1 MASVRALCP
10 ILVGR
15 EAELIELEDALLAA
29 ARGDGRMVLLAGDA
43 GMGKTR
49 LGLELTERAARI
61 GAAAFSGVCSEAALA
76 LPYLPFLEALG
87 NYVARSDL
95 DFLRA
100 RLGTSVEELGLLFP
114 RLGQAPR
121 DAGDPTHAKLRFFEA
136 ILHLLEV
143 AAGES
148 GLLLVLED
156 LQGADDSTCE
166 LLDYIARR
174 LESTRILVLGTYR
187 AEELSRKH
195 PLLTNIE
202 AWRRNGLAQVIELK
216 SLDQHEVEGMIEAI
230 FDEPSPSD
238 TGRFLHDRCEGNPF
252 VLEELLKEALD
263 SGDIFRTER
272 GWQRKELSAF
282 KLPRTVREAI
292 LLRLE
297 RLGPEQLRMLRAA
310 AVLGDPFQDTALI
323 SVAGGDLPAV
333 HDALRACVQQQLVR
347 EDPDAA
353 GVYHFRHS
361 LTRDAVYADLVSTE
375 RQEYH
380 LRAAEALR
388 SQHGARPVE
397 IARHLIAAGRTPDA
411 IPLCLEA
418 AGQAEATWAMAD
430 AADLYEKALPYIN
443 QPLMRADVLRRLG
456 IGLRYVSRPGAAGA
470 SERALQDAVLLFQQN
485 GRPVEAARVKVAL
498 ALAHYA
504 RLRHGRAE
512 EELASAISVL
522 EPLGESAQ
530 LAEAYNHLAF
540 FRIVQLDG
548 LGCAEWAQRALAA
561 AEAAG
566 AGILV
571 VRAQSLIGLGLAC
584 EGRPDEAIDWL
595 DRSAAV
601 ATEKGW
607 SWSALSPMNNVLL
620 FLPLERWDEVPARL
634 ERMRALDAHH
644 FSTLNCEAMLAVS
657 RGFPAEAA
665 EVAETAKRA
674 SESRE
679 WAMSVFWTNCTLV
692 HAYTALGR
700 VDEARRALPPADPS
714 LDRQDQ
720 LSRWGAELQLATAG
734 GGADAES
741 VIEAQPVPS
750 LVRDWPWA
758 LERVLALQALID
770 LGAVDRVERELAD
783 APDTG
788 FFRALRIDVAR
799 VRQDYSTVLSTAPA
813 FVELASKVGAWRF
826 ANRALLAIAEAA
838 ARSGSREA
846 AAMTLQQVMSSAQER
861 QHWSQQQQARELARR
876 LDIKIEEVEAPAK
889 VAEPSATGERFV
901 TVLFADVRGYT
912 EMTQSTAPAVMAD
925 KIASLQRSAA
935 REVARHHGTVDKFA
949 GDAVMATFNV
959 SGASV
964 DHAGHA
970 LRAAMA
976 MRDRARYMGIALGIG
991 IATGPAIVGRLT
1003 KNANVSVLGETTNL
1017 ASRLQ
1022 GQAGPNQIVL
1032 SEEAWRRL
1040 RDPIDA
1046 QREMLEL
1053 KGFALPVPAYRI
1065 T

>member
-29 ARGDGRMVLLAGDA
+29 ARGEGRMVLLAGEP

-49 LGLELTERAARI
+49 LGIELTERAVGMGVAT
-61 GAAAFSGVCSEAALA
+61 FSGACSEAGLA

-87 NYVARSDL
+87 NYVARADL

-100 RLGTSVEELGLLFP
+100 RLGESVEELGLLFP
-114 RLGQAPR
+114 RLGQARR
-121 DAGDPTHAKLRFFEA
+121 DAGDPTHAKLRLFEA

-156 LQGADDSTCE
+156 LQGADDSTRE

-195 PLLTNIE
+195 PLLTSIE
-202 AWRRNGLAQVIELK
+202 VWQRNGLAQVIELK
-216 SLDQHEVEGMIEAI
+216 PLDQREVEGMIDAI
-230 FDEPSPSD
+230 FDERSSSE

-263 SGDIFRTER
+263 RGDFFRTER
-272 GWQRKELSAF
+272 GWERKELSDF
-282 KLPRTVREAI
+282 RLPRTVREAI

-297 RLGPEQLRMLRAA
+297 RLGPERLRMLRAA

-323 SVAGGDLPAV
+323 AVAGGDLPAV
-333 HDALRACVQQQLVR
+333 HEALRACVQQQLVR
-347 EDPDAA
+347 EDPGAA

-361 LTRDAVYADLVSTE
+361 LTKDAVYADLVSTE

-380 LRAAEALR
+380 RRAAEALQADAEA
-388 SQHGARPVE
+388 SAVE
-397 IARHLIAAGRTPDA
+397 IARHLIAAGRARDA
-411 IPLCLEA
+411 VPLCLKA
-418 AGQAEATWAMAD
+418 AGEAEGKWAMAD
-430 AADLYEKALPYIN
+430 AADLYEKALPHIN

-456 IGLRYVSRPGAAGA
+456 IDLRYVSRPGAAGA
-470 SERALQDAVLLFQQN
+470 SERALQEAVLLFQEN

-504 RLRHGRAE
+504 RLRHGQAE
-512 EELASAISVL
+512 DELASAISVL
-522 EPLGESAQ
+522 EPLGAGAE

-548 LGCAEWAQRALAA
+548 QGCAEWAQRALAA

-584 EGRPDEAIDWL
+584 EGRPDDAIEWL
-595 DRSAAV
+595 DRSAAA
-601 ATEKGW
+601 ATKKGW

-657 RGFPAEAA
+657 RGFPATAA
-665 EVAETAKRA
+665 EIAETARRA
-674 SESRE
+674 SESRG
-679 WAMSVFWTNCTLV
+679 WAMSVLWTNCTLV

-700 VDEARRALPPADPS
+700 VGEARQSLPPADPS

-720 LSRWGAELQLATAG
+720 LSRWGAELQLALV
-734 GGADAES
+734 GGADPQG
-741 VIEAQPVPS
+741 VIEAQPVES

-758 LERVLALQALID
+758 LERALAMQALVD
-770 LGAVDRVERELAD
+770 LGAVDRVERELAG

-788 FFRALRIDVAR
+788 FFRSLRIDVAR
-799 VRQDYSTVLSTAPA
+799 ARQDYPIVLSTAPA
-813 FVELASKVGAWRF
+813 FVEMASRVGAWRF
-826 ANRALLAIAEAA
+826 ANRALLALAEAA
-838 ARSGSREA
+838 ARSGSRES
-846 AAMTLQQVMSSAQER
+846 AAMILQQVMSSAQER
-861 QHWSQQQQARELARR
+861 QHWSQQQQARELARQ
-876 LDIKIEEVEAPAK
+876 LDIKLEEVEAPAK

-912 EMTQSTAPAVMAD
+912 ELSRSTAPAVMAD

-976 MRDRARYMGIALGIG
+976 MRDRARYMGVALGIG
-991 IATGPAIVGRLT
+991 IATGPAIVGRLS
-1003 KNANVSVLGETTNL
+1003 KDANLSVLGETTNL

-1022 GQAGPNQIVL
+1022 AQAGPNQIVL
-1032 SEEAWRRL
+1032 SQEAWRRL
-1040 RDPIDA
+1040 RDHVDA
-1046 QREMLEL
+1046 RHEMLEL
-1053 KGFALPVPAYRI
+1053 KGFAEPVPAYRVG
-1065 T
+1065 

>member
-29 ARGDGRMVLLAGDA
+29 ARGEGRMVLLAGEP

-49 LGLELTERAARI
+49 LGIELTERAVRMGVAT
-61 GAAAFSGVCSEAALA
+61 FSGACSEAGLA

-87 NYVARSDL
+87 NYVARADL

-100 RLGTSVEELGLLFP
+100 RLGESVEELGLLFP
-114 RLGQAPR
+114 RLGQARR
-121 DAGDPTHAKLRFFEA
+121 DAGDPTHAKLRLFEA

-156 LQGADDSTCE
+156 LQGADDSTRE

-195 PLLTNIE
+195 PLLTSIE
-202 AWRRNGLAQVIELK
+202 VWQRNGLAQVIELK
-216 SLDQHEVEGMIEAI
+216 PLDQREVEGMIDAI
-230 FDEPSPSD
+230 FDERSSSE

-263 SGDIFRTER
+263 RGDFFRTER
-272 GWQRKELSAF
+272 GWERKELSDF
-282 KLPRTVREAI
+282 RLPRTVREAI

-297 RLGPEQLRMLRAA
+297 RLGPERLRMLRAA

-323 SVAGGDLPAV
+323 AVAGGDLPAV
-333 HDALRACVQQQLVR
+333 HEALRACVQQQLVR
-347 EDPDAA
+347 EDPGAA

-361 LTRDAVYADLVSTE
+361 LTKDAVYADLVSTE

-380 LRAAEALR
+380 RRAAEALQADAEA
-388 SQHGARPVE
+388 SAVE
-397 IARHLIAAGRTPDA
+397 IARHLIAAGRARDA
-411 IPLCLEA
+411 VPLCLKA
-418 AGQAEATWAMAD
+418 AGEAEGKWAMAD
-430 AADLYEKALPYIN
+430 AADLYEKALPHIN

-456 IGLRYVSRPGAAGA
+456 IDLRYVSRPGAAGA
-470 SERALQDAVLLFQQN
+470 SERALQEAVLLFQEN

-504 RLRHGRAE
+504 RLRHGQAE
-512 EELASAISVL
+512 DELASAISVL
-522 EPLGESAQ
+522 EPLGAGAE

-548 LGCAEWAQRALAA
+548 QGCAEWAQRALAA

-584 EGRPDEAIDWL
+584 EGRPDDAIEWL
-595 DRSAAV
+595 DRSAAA
-601 ATEKGW
+601 ATKKGW

-657 RGFPAEAA
+657 RGFPATAA
-665 EVAETAKRA
+665 EIAETARRA
-674 SESRE
+674 SESRG
-679 WAMSVFWTNCTLV
+679 WAMSVLWTNCTLV

-700 VDEARRALPPADPS
+700 VGEARQSLPPADPS

-720 LSRWGAELQLATAG
+720 LSRWGAELQLALV
-734 GGADAES
+734 GGADPQG
-741 VIEAQPVPS
+741 VIEAQPVES

-758 LERVLALQALID
+758 LERALAMQALVD
-770 LGAVDRVERELAD
+770 LGAVDRVERELAG

-788 FFRALRIDVAR
+788 FFRSLRIDVAR
-799 VRQDYSTVLSTAPA
+799 ARQDYPIVLSTAPA
-813 FVELASKVGAWRF
+813 FVEMASRVGAWRF
-826 ANRALLAIAEAA
+826 ANRALLALAEAA
-838 ARSGSREA
+838 ARSGSRES
-846 AAMTLQQVMSSAQER
+846 AAMILQQVMSSAQER
-861 QHWSQQQQARELARR
+861 QHWSQQQQARELARQ
-876 LDIKIEEVEAPAK
+876 LDIKLEEVEAPAK

-912 EMTQSTAPAVMAD
+912 ELSRSTAPAVMAD

-976 MRDRARYMGIALGIG
+976 MRDRARYMGVALGIG
-991 IATGPAIVGRLT
+991 IATGPAIVGRLS
-1003 KNANVSVLGETTNL
+1003 KDANLSVLGETTNL

-1022 GQAGPNQIVL
+1022 AQAGPNQIVL
-1032 SEEAWRRL
+1032 SQEAWRRL
-1040 RDPIDA
+1040 RDHVDA
-1046 QREMLEL
+1046 RHEMLEL
-1053 KGFALPVPAYRI
+1053 KGFAEPVPAYRVG
-1065 T
+1065 

>member
-29 ARGDGRMVLLAGDA
+29 ARGEGRVVLLAGDA

-49 LGLELTERAARI
+49 LGIELTERAARM
-61 GAAAFSGVCSEAALA
+61 GVAAFSGVCSEAALA

-95 DFLRA
+95 DVLRT
-100 RLGTSVEELGLLFP
+100 RLGTSGDELGLMFP

-136 ILHLLEV
+136 ILQLLGV
-143 AAGES
+143 AAGEG

-156 LQGADDSTCE
+156 LQGADDSTRE

-195 PLLTNIE
+195 PLLTIIE
-202 AWRRNGLAQVIELK
+202 MWQRNGLAQVIDLK
-216 SLDQHEVEGMIEAI
+216 PLDQHEVEGMIEAI
-230 FDEPSPSD
+230 FDEPSSSE
-238 TGRFLHDRCEGNPF
+238 TGRFLRERCEGNPF

-263 SGDIFRTER
+263 RGDIFRTER
-272 GWQRKELSAF
+272 GWQRKELSDF
-282 KLPRTVREAI
+282 RLPRTVREAI

-323 SVAGGDLPAV
+323 SVAGQDLPAV
-333 HDALRACVQQQLVR
+333 HEALRACVQQQLVR
-347 EDPDAA
+347 EDPGAE
-353 GVYHFRHS
+353 GVYRFRHS

-380 LRAAEALR
+380 RRAAEALR
-388 SQHGARPVE
+388 SQHGARAVE
-397 IARHLIAAGRTPDA
+397 IARHLIAAGRTAEAVPM
-411 IPLCLEA
+411 CLEA

-430 AADLYEKALPYIN
+430 AADLYEKALPHITGD
-443 QPLMRADVLRRLG
+443 PLLRADTLERLG
-456 IGLRYVSRPGAAGA
+456 KCLGYVSRPGAAGA
-470 SERALQDAVLLFQQN
+470 SEHRLEEAVRLFEEA
-485 GRPVEAARVKVAL
+485 GRPRDAARVRVAL
-498 ALAHYA
+498 ALAYYP
-504 RLRHGRAE
+504 RLRHARAVK
-512 EELASAISVL
+512 ELASAISVL
-522 EPLGESAQ
+522 EPHGPSPE

-540 FRIVQLDG
+540 FRIIEIDG
-548 LGCAEWAQRALAA
+548 KGCEEWARRALAA
-561 AEAAG
+561 AEAVG
-566 AGILV
+566 AGMSQ
-571 VRAQSLIGLGLAC
+571 VRAQSLLGVGLAC
-584 EGRPDEAIDWL
+584 EGRADEAIQWL

-607 SWSALSPMNNVLL
+607 SWAALSAMNNVLL
-620 FLPLERWDEVPARL
+620 FLPLERWNEVPARL
-634 ERMRALDAHH
+634 EAMRTLDAHH
-644 FSTLNCEAMLAVS
+644 FSTLNCEAMLAVAQ
-657 RGFPAEAA
+657 GFPAKGAEIAEAA
-665 EVAETAKRA
+665 RQA

-679 WAMSVFWTNCTLV
+679 WEMSVFWTRCTLV
-692 HAYTALGR
+692 HAYTSLGR
-700 VDEARRALPPADPS
+700 LDEARRALPPAEASSDK
-714 LDRQDQ
+714 QDQ
-720 LSRWGAELQLATAG
+720 LSRWGAELQLVQAVG
-734 GGADAES
+734 GDAPG
-741 VIEAQPVPS
+741 VIAAQPVED

-758 LERVLALQALID
+758 LERVLAMQALVD
-770 LGAVDRVERELAD
+770 LGAYERVDAELRN

-788 FFRALRIDVAR
+788 FFRSVRIDVAR
-799 VRQDYSTVLSTAPA
+799 ARQDYTTVLELAPP
-813 FVELASKVGAWRF
+813 FVEMAGRVGAWRF
-826 ANRALLAIAEAA
+826 ANRALLALAEAA

-846 AAMTLQQVMSSAQER
+846 AAMTVQQVMSSAQER
-861 QHWSQQQQARELARR
+861 RHWMQQQQARDLARR

-889 VAEPSATGERFV
+889 VAEPGSTGERFV

-912 EMTQSTAPAVMAD
+912 EMSQSTAPAVMAD

-935 REVARHHGTVDKFA
+935 REVARHHGAVDKFA

-1003 KNANVSVLGETTNL
+1003 KDANLSVLGETTNL

-1040 RDPIDA
+1040 RDRVDA
-1046 QREMLEL
+1046 RREMLDL
-1053 KGFALPVPAYRI
+1053 KGFAHQVAAYRLD
-1065 T
+1065 

>member
-1 MASVRALCP
+1 
-10 ILVGR
+10 
-15 EAELIELEDALLAA
+15 
-29 ARGDGRMVLLAGDA
+29 MVLLAGDP

-49 LGLELTERAARI
+49 LGIELTERAARM
-61 GAAAFSGVCSEAALA
+61 GVAAFSGVCSEAALA

-95 DFLRA
+95 DSLRA
-100 RLGTSVEELGLLFP
+100 GLGESVEELGPLFP
-114 RLGQAPR
+114 RLGHTTR

-156 LQGADDSTCE
+156 LQGADDSTRE
-166 LLDYIARR
+166 LLDYIVRR
-174 LESTRILVLGTYR
+174 LETTRILVLGTYR

-195 PLLTNIE
+195 PLLTSIE
-202 AWRRNGLAQVIELK
+202 AWQRNGLAQVIELK
-216 SLDQHEVEGMIEAI
+216 PLDQGEVEGMIEAI
-230 FDEPSPSD
+230 FDEPSSSE

-272 GWQRKELSAF
+272 GWQRKELSDF

-292 LLRLE
+292 LVRLE
-297 RLGPEQLRMLRAA
+297 RLGSEQLRMLRAA
-310 AVLGDPFQDTALI
+310 AVLGDPFQDTVLI
-323 SVAGGDLPAV
+323 TVAGGDLPAV
-333 HDALRACVQQQLVR
+333 HEALRACVQQQLVR
-347 EDPDAA
+347 EDPGAA

-375 RQEYH
+375 RQEFH
-380 LRAAEALR
+380 RRAAEALLE
-388 SQHGARPVE
+388 QHGARAVE
-397 IARHLIAAGRTPDA
+397 IARHLIAAGRTLEA

-418 AGQAEATWAMAD
+418 AGQAETTWAMAD
-430 AADLYEKALPYIN
+430 AADLYENALPHVSD
-443 QPLMRADVLRRLG
+443 PLVRAGTLERLG
-456 IGLRYVSRPGAAGA
+456 KCLRYVSRPGAAGA
-470 SERALQDAVLLFQQN
+470 SEQRLEEAVRLFEEG
-485 GRPVEAARVKVAL
+485 GRPRDAARVRVAL
-498 ALAHYA
+498 ALAYYP
-504 RLRHGRAE
+504 RLRHARAIK
-512 EELASAISVL
+512 ELESAISVL
-522 EPLGESAQ
+522 EPDGPSAE

-540 FRIVQLDG
+540 FRIIEIDG
-548 LGCAEWAQRALAA
+548 RGCAEWARKALAA

-566 AGILV
+566 AGMSQ
-571 VRAQSLIGLGLAC
+571 VRAQSLLGLGLAC
-584 EGRPDEAIDWL
+584 EGRADEAIEWL

-601 ATEKGW
+601 AIEKGW
-607 SWSALSPMNNVLL
+607 SWAALSGMNNVLL
-620 FLPLERWDEVPARL
+620 FLPLERWNEVPGRL
-634 ERMRALDAHH
+634 EAMRKLDAHH
-644 FSTLNCEAMLAVS
+644 FSTLNCEAMLAVAQ
-657 RGFPAEAA
+657 GFPAKGA
-665 EVAETAKRA
+665 EIAETARQA

-679 WAMSVFWTNCTLV
+679 WAMSVFWTRCTLV
-692 HAYTALGR
+692 HAYTSLGR
-700 VDEARRALPPADPS
+700 LDDAREALPPAEASGDK
-714 LDRQDQ
+714 QDQ
-720 LSRWGAELQLATAG
+720 LSRWGAELQLVHAAG
-734 GGADAES
+734 SDAAA
-741 VIEAQPVPS
+741 VIAAQPVDD
-750 LVRDWPWA
+750 LVKDWPWA
-758 LERVLALQALID
+758 LERVLAMQALVD
-770 LGAVDRVERELAD
+770 LGAIDRVDAELRD

-788 FFRALRIDVAR
+788 FFRCVRVDLAR
-799 VRQDYSTVLSTAPA
+799 ARQDYPTVL
-813 FVELASKVGAWRF
+813 ELAPPLVEMASRVGAWRF

-846 AAMTLQQVMSSAQER
+846 AAMTVQQVMSSAQER
-861 QHWSQQQQARELARR
+861 QHWAQQEQARELARR
-876 LDIKIEEVEAPAK
+876 LDIKLEEVEAPAK

-901 TVLFADVRGYT
+901 TVLFADIRGYT
-912 EMTQSTAPAVMAD
+912 EMSRSTAPAVMAD

-964 DHAGHA
+964 DHASHA

-991 IATGPAIVGRLT
+991 IATGPAIVGRLSRD
-1003 KNANVSVLGETTNL
+1003 ANLSVLGETTNL

-1040 RDPIDA
+1040 RDRVDA
-1046 QREMLEL
+1046 MHEMLDL
-1053 KGFALPVPAYRI
+1053 KGFAHPVPAYRI